1 MKKEE
6 TLKVVVESESLPT
19 LPTVACKLLSI
30 SSQEEIGMK
39 EIANLVSKDA
49 SLSAKVLKIA
59 NSALYNFPVKIS
71 SVHQAASR
79 IGLNAIRSLVLSFSF
94 LAIKAKNNKNV
105 FDYEKFWEK
114 SLSNAVA
121 ARLVMAE
128 VSKSDGEE
136 IFVAGLLQDI
146 GELIMAGCFPQQYA
160 QLLRETSSEEK
171 DAITMEE
178 QIIGADHM
186 SIGYEVAK
194 KWGFPQELLVP
205 ILYHHSPQNYKDTSC
220 KLKNSVNVVYVSG
233 IITNILY
240 SNKPQ
245 KYHQKFLDESQSMFG
260 FNEKIYGRILDRI
273 VEEIN
278 QTAGLF
284 GIHAK
289 NHKPIEEI
297 LQEANAS
304 LSSINLT
311 YDQMNRELI
320 AAKAQLQ
327 KLTKEL
333 EEKNKYLEKLA
344 QLDSLTEVYNHG
356 YFQSILGNQISLASR
371 KISPLSLIMMD
382 VDDFKNFNDRHGH
395 QTGDFIL
402 KELCALMR
410 KLLRDSE
417 MIFRYGGEEF
427 AIILIDTAEHDA
439 QVAAEHLRE
448 SIAMHPFIVQSKN
461 HNVTVSFGVAAI
473 MPAVDGFTKKD
484 LIAFADAALLE
495 SKKKGNNRVTV
506 YGEKN
511 PPTLNLLERAG

>member
-6 TLKVVVESESLPT
+6 TLKIVVESESLPT

-71 SVHQAASR
+71 NVHQAASR
-79 IGLNAIRSLVLSFSF
+79 IGLNAIRSLVFSFSF
-94 LAIKAKNNKNV
+94 LSIKSKNNKNV

-121 ARLVMAE
+121 ARLVMNE
-128 VSKSDGEE
+128 VSKSNGEE

-160 QLLRETSSEEK
+160 QLLRDTSGSEK
-171 DAITMEE
+171 DTIEMEE
-178 QIIGADHM
+178 QIIGADHA

-194 KWGFPQELLVP
+194 KWGFPQELLIP
-205 ILYHHSPQNYKDTSC
+205 ILYHHRPQTYKDNDN
-220 KLKNSVNVVYVSG
+220 KLKLAVNVVYLSG
-233 IITNILY
+233 IVTNILY

-245 KYHQKFLDESQSMFG
+245 KYHQKFLDESQAMFG
-260 FNEKIYGRILDRI
+260 FNDKIYGRILDHI
-273 VEEIN
+273 VAEIN
-278 QTAGLF
+278 QAAGLF

-289 NHKPIEEI
+289 SHKPIEEI

-320 AAKAQLQ
+320 ETKAQLQ

-333 EEKNKYLEKLA
+333 EEKNKRLEKLV

-356 YFQSILGNQISLASR
+356 YFQKILGNQISLAAR
-371 KISPLSLIMMD
+371 KISPLSLILMD
-382 VDDFKNFNDRHGH
+382 VDDFKNFNDTYGH
-395 QTGDFIL
+395 QTGDSIL
-402 KELCALMR
+402 KELCTLIR
-410 KLLRDSE
+410 KSFREYE

-427 AIILIDTAEHDA
+427 AIILVDTAEHDA
-439 QVAAEHLRE
+439 RIVAERLRE
-448 SIAMHPFIVQSKN
+448 SIVMHTFRVQNKN
-461 HNVTVSFGVAAI
+461 HNVTVSLGVADI
-473 MPAVDGFTKKD
+473 IPAVDGFTKRD

-495 SKKKGNNRVTV
+495 SKKKGRNKVTV
-506 YGEKN
+506 YGEKKSSS
-511 PPTLNLLERAG
+511 LNLFERAG